1 MKPVPRK
8 HLVWQRRRGSIYL
21 AVLGYAS
28 LLTIIGL
35 SALLVLRVQRR
46 AAEGEIDLVQAR
58 MHARSAI
65 EKGLWM
71 IENDPVWRTN
81 LSNGNWAA
89 DQPIATGTYTLEGI
103 DPNDGNLTNSPVDP
117 LVLTGTGLSG
127 AARHKTQVTLVADI
141 RPLEAL
147 KTCLHAAGDVAVSDD
162 RSLTVTGAPLST
174 NGTVDNSGTIYGD
187 VEAAATSND
196 GTITGTV
203 TTSASPKE
211 LPDPGVFDMYASK
224 ATPIPFPGSIDKQV
238 LSPSYNPWGSTNA
251 DGVYFIDTG
260 GSHLVIH
267 ASRIHGT
274 LVVRTGGADV
284 LLDDAVFLHNYRA
297 DYPVLIVDGNLV
309 MLYKSDSYDLSE
321 SAWSTNFNP
330 SGAAFQDGFDTDQT
344 DVYPNEIQGL
354 VHVKGTLLMES
365 TARVR
370 GVVLCESTV
379 SCDEFNEIIY
389 EPSLFKN
396 PPLGYTLPPVMKIAD
411 GSWKQVVD

>member
-1 MKPVPRK
+1 MTASFRTF
-8 HLVWQRRRGSIYL
+8 LISTRRRGSIYL

-28 LLTIIGL
+28 LLTVIGP
-35 SALLVLRVQRR
+35 R

-58 MHARSAI
+58 MHAHSAI

-81 LSNGNWAA
+81 RSNGNWAA

-147 KTCLHAAGDVAVSDD
+147 KTCLHAAGDVAVLGD

-174 NGTVDNSGTIYGD
+174 NGTVINSGTIYGD
-187 VEAAATSND
+187 VEAASVSGE

-211 LPDPGVFDMYASK
+211 LPDPGVFDLYASM
-224 ATPIPFPGSIDKQV
+224 ATSIPFPGTIDKQV
-238 LSPSYNPWGSTNA
+238 LTPGYNPWGAANA
-251 DGVYFIDTG
+251 DGVYFIDAG
-260 GSHLVIH
+260 DNDLVIQS
-267 ASRIHGT
+267 SRIHGT
-274 LVVRTGGADV
+274 LVVKCGIGRNV
-284 LLDDAVFLHNYRA
+284 ILHNAVFLHSYRP
-297 DYPVLIVDGNLV
+297 DYPVLIVDGNVELV
-309 MLYKSDSYDLSE
+309 YESDSYDLLE
-321 SAWSTNFNP
+321 SDWDTSFNP
-330 SGAAFQDGFDTDQT
+330 SGAAFQGGSDNDRT
-344 DVYPNEIQGL
+344 DVYPNEVQGL
-354 VHVKGTLLMES
+354 VHVKGTLLMKS

-370 GVVLCESTV
+370 GVILCESTV
-379 SCDEFNEIIY
+379 TCEEVNEIIY
-389 EPSLFKN
+389 EPSLYEN